1 MAGRA
6 LPHDVQVAP
15 SILSADFGRLGAQV
29 KEVMDAGAKVIH
41 CDVMDGHFVPPIT
54 IGPLIVGAL
63 ADQVHD
69 AGGLLDVHVM
79 IERPERHVAEFVRAG
94 ADNVTFHL
102 EATPHVN
109 YTIAHLKEGGCQAG
123 VAITPS
129 TPAEALRDVAADLDL
144 ALCMSV
150 NPGWGG
156 QAFLPGSPA
165 KIERL
170 RHVVGENAVVEVDGG
185 VDEQTALSVVQAGAT
200 LLVAGSAVFGAADP
214 AEAFRVIAQ
223 AAGG

>member
-1 MAGRA
+1 MTGRA
-6 LPHDVQVAP
+6 LPGDLQVAP
-15 SILSADFGRLGAQV
+15 SILSADFSRLGSAV
-29 KEVMDAGAKVIH
+29 AEVMDAGARVIH

-54 IGPLIVGAL
+54 LGPLIVGAL

-69 AGGLLDVHVM
+69 AGGLLDVHLM
-79 IERPERHVAEFVRAG
+79 IERPEAQVAEFARAG
-94 ADNVTFHL
+94 ADNITFHL

-109 YTIAHLKEGGCQAG
+109 YTIAHIKESGCTAG

-165 KIERL
+165 KLERL
-170 RHVVGENAVVEVDGG
+170 RHVVGEGTVVEVDGG
-185 VDEQTALSVVQAGAT
+185 VDQETAPIVARAGAT

-214 AEAFRVIAQ
+214 PEAYRVIAQ
-223 AAGG
+223 TAGG